1 MGEVI
6 MMRIRLACL
15 SLLVFTIIGSLDAAA
30 AEGGRR
36 LALVIG
42 NSIYEAAGAL
52 PNAARDARAFGAFLS
67 TQGFDA
73 DIVVDANR
81 SQLAEAVARFS
92 RKITADDVALFYY
105 AGHGMQ
111 LRGENYLVA
120 TNARLTS
127 EFDVAAE
134 TLALED
140 VVRVMEGKAKIAL
153 VFLDAC
159 RNNPLAN
166 RLNEEVEGAS
176 RSLATRGLAPI
187 ETESAGT
194 MVAFAAAPGQVAADG
209 RGENSPFTTALV
221 NHLASPGIEI
231 GTAFKRVIH
240 DVRIATDGKQSPQIL
255 SSLSLEFYFAPA
267 LQQSEQ
273 APVVTPAIDPK
284 TMEAEAD
291 FQKALRLN
299 TPRIWTFFL
308 AKHRSGEKADVARQM
323 LSVMQPNTVASL
335 LFPTPEQRENELTL
349 DKAKRSEIQ
358 LALAA
363 KGFGTGNVDGVFGA
377 QTRRAITDY
386 QKSAGIAD
394 TGYFNEP
401 TAKALG
407 IDVVKAADGLY
418 SSPMARRYMPKDFTG
433 LETDARVWKA
443 IECDPWLEKVYG
455 SFQGH
460 MYVVLYEQWTTWK
473 SADLAAKRCGGH
485 LATITSKEE
494 NDFVISLF
502 SRDERLFVSEYDSS
516 WNETYRHGP
525 WIGLI
530 QDENGREPKGG
541 WRWVTGEAI
550 TFTKWLQNSPNE
562 DDPGDD
568 FGMYYNGVSG
578 KRDPK
583 ELRVDSWDDMGP
595 PSSSHSFVIEFE

>member
-1 MGEVI
+1 
-6 MMRIRLACL
+6 MMLMWLRWL
-15 SLLVFTIIGSLDAAA
+15 SLFLLSMIGSFDAAS
-30 AEGGRR
+30 AESGRR

-42 NSIYEAAGAL
+42 NSIYETAGTL

-67 TQGFDA
+67 NQGFDV
-73 DIVVDANR
+73 DIVVDADR
-81 SQLAEAVARFS
+81 SRLAEAVTRFS

-120 TNARLTS
+120 TNARLAN

-134 TLALED
+134 ALALDD
-140 VVRVMEGKAKIAL
+140 VVRAIETKAKITL
-153 VFLDAC
+153 IFLDAC

-166 RLNEEVEGAS
+166 RLNEEIEGAA

-209 RGENSPFTTALV
+209 RGENSPFTAALV

-231 GTAFKRVIH
+231 GTAFKRVIR
-240 DVRIATDGKQSPQIL
+240 DVRTATEGKQSPQIL
-255 SSLSLEFYFAPA
+255 SSLSLEFYFARA
-267 LQQSEQ
+267 LQQPEQ
-273 APVVTPAIDPK
+273 APVAAPAIDLQAIE
-284 TMEAEAD
+284 MEAD
-291 FQKALRLN
+291 FQKALRIN

-323 LSVMQPNTVASL
+323 LSVMQPNSVASL
-335 LFPTPEQRENELTL
+335 LFPTPEQRETELTL
-349 DKAKRSEIQ
+349 DKTKRSEIQ

-363 KGFGTGNVDGVFGA
+363 RGFGTGNADGVFGA
-377 QTRRAITDY
+377 QTRKAITDY

-407 IDVVKAADGLY
+407 VNVFRAADGLY
-418 SSPMARRYMPKDFTG
+418 SSPLARQYQPKDFIG
-433 LETDARVWKA
+433 LETDPRVLKV
-443 IECDPWLEKVYG
+443 IECDSWQEKVYG

-460 MYVVLYEQWTTWK
+460 MYAVIRAQSTAWK
-473 SADLAAKRCGGH
+473 SANATARHCGGH

-494 NDFVISLF
+494 NDFIISLF
-502 SRDERLFVSEYDSS
+502 SKDERFFDSEYEASS
-516 WNETYRHGP
+516 NGTYKFGP

-530 QDENGREPKGG
+530 QNENAREPREG
-541 WRWVTGEAI
+541 WRWVTGEGM
-550 TFTKWLQNSPNE
+550 TFAKWLQGMPNE
-562 DDPGDD
+562 HKQGDD
-568 FGMYYNGVSG
+568 FGMYYANALG

-595 PSSSHSFVIEFE
+595 SNSSHSFVIEFE

>member
-1 MGEVI
+1 
-6 MMRIRLACL
+6 MMRMCLACL
-15 SLLVFTIIGSLDAAA
+15 ASILLSMIGTSDVTA

-42 NSIYEAAGAL
+42 NSAYEAAGTL
-52 PNAARDARAFGAFLS
+52 PNAARDARAFGTFLS
-67 TQGFDA
+67 NLGFDT
-73 DIVVDANR
+73 DIVIDANR

-140 VVRVMEGKAKIAL
+140 MVRAMEGKAKIVL

-166 RLNEEVEGAS
+166 RLNEEIEGTT

-187 ETESAGT
+187 ETQSAGT

-209 RGENSPFTTALV
+209 RGESSPFTTALV

-231 GTAFKRVIH
+231 GTAFKRVIR
-240 DVRIATDGKQSPQIL
+240 DVRTATDGKQSPQIL

-267 LQQSEQ
+267 LQQPEQ
-273 APVVTPAIDPK
+273 APVAAPAIDPK
-284 TMEAEAD
+284 AMAAEAD
-291 FQKALRLN
+291 FQKALRIN
-299 TPRIWTFFL
+299 TPRIWTSFL

-323 LSVMQPNTVASL
+323 LSVMQPNAVASL
-335 LFPTPEQRENELTL
+335 LFPTPEQRENELIF
-349 DKAKRSEIQ
+349 DRAKRSDIQ
-358 LALAA
+358 RALAA
-363 KGFGTGNVDGVFGA
+363 KGFGTGNADGVFGA
-377 QTRRAITDY
+377 QTRKAITDY
-386 QKSAGIAD
+386 QKSANLAD
-394 TGYFNEP
+394 TGYFDEP
-401 TAKALG
+401 TAQALG
-407 IDVVKAADGLY
+407 IGVASAADGLY
-418 SSPMARRYMPKDFTG
+418 SSPLARRYLPKDFVG
-433 LETDARVWKA
+433 LETDERVWKA
-443 IECDPWLEKVYG
+443 INCNPWHEKVYG
-455 SFQGH
+455 SFLGH
-460 MYVVLYEQWTTWK
+460 MYVVIYSQGTTWK
-473 SADLAAKRCGGH
+473 LADFNAKRCGGH

-494 NDFVISLF
+494 NDFVASLF
-502 SRDERLFVSEYDSS
+502 SKDERLFDSEYEAS
-516 WNETYRHGP
+516 WNGTYKNGP

-530 QDENGREPKGG
+530 QDEHGREPKQG
-541 WRWVTGEAI
+541 WRWVTGEAM
-550 TFTKWLQNSPNE
+550 TFTKWLQDMPNE
-562 DDPGDD
+562 HKRGDD
-568 FGMYYNGVSG
+568 FGMYYNHSSG

-583 ELRVDSWDDMGP
+583 ELRVESWDDMGP
-595 PSSSHSFVIEFE
+595 SDSSHSFVIEFD

>member
-1 MGEVI
+1 

-15 SLLVFTIIGSLDAAA
+15 SMLVFTIIGSLEAAA

-67 TQGFDA
+67 TRGFDA

-81 SQLAEAVARFS
+81 SQLAEAVTRFS

-140 VVRVMEGKAKIAL
+140 VVRAMEGKAKIAL

-166 RLNEEVEGAS
+166 RLNEEIEGAT

-194 MVAFAAAPGQVAADG
+194 MIAFAAAPGQVAADG
-209 RGENSPFTTALV
+209 RGENSPFTAALV

-231 GTAFKRVIH
+231 GTAFKRVIR
-240 DVRIATDGKQSPQIL
+240 DVRTATDGKQSPQIL

-267 LQQSEQ
+267 PQQPEQ
-273 APVVTPAIDPK
+273 PPVATPTIDPK
-284 TMEAEAD
+284 TLEAEAD
-291 FQKALRLN
+291 FQKALRIN

-323 LSVMQPNTVASL
+323 LSVMQPNAVASV

-349 DKAKRSEIQ
+349 DTAKRSEIQ

-363 KGFGTGNVDGVFGA
+363 KGFGTGNADGVFGA
-377 QTRRAITDY
+377 QTRRGITDY
-386 QKSAGIAD
+386 QKSAGITA

-407 IDVVKAADGLY
+407 IDVVRAADGLY
-418 SSPMARRYMPKDFTG
+418 SSPTARRYLRKDFEG
-433 LETDARVWKA
+433 LETDERVWKVIDCA
-443 IECDPWLEKVYG
+443 PWEEKVYG
-455 SFQGH
+455 SLQGH
-460 MYVVLYEQWTTWK
+460 MYAVMYSQSTTWK
-473 SADLAAKRCGGH
+473 LADLAAKRCGGH

-494 NDFVISLF
+494 NDFIVSLF
-502 SRDERLFVSEYDSS
+502 SKDDRLVDSEYDASR
-516 WNETYRHGP
+516 NETSRHGP

-530 QDENGREPKGG
+530 QDESGREPKGG
-541 WRWVTGEAI
+541 WRWITGEAMM
-550 TFTKWLQNSPNE
+550 FTKWLRDMPNE
-562 DDPGDD
+562 HKPGDD
-568 FGMYYNGVSG
+568 FAMYYTNVSG

-583 ELRVDSWDDMGP
+583 ELGVNSWDDMGP
-595 PSSSHSFVIEFE
+595 SNSSHSLVIEFE

>member
-1 MGEVI
+1 
-6 MMRIRLACL
+6 MMRMCL
-15 SLLVFTIIGSLDAAA
+15 TCLPLLLMTMIGSLDATA
-30 AEGGRR
+30 AENGRR

-42 NSIYEAAGAL
+42 NSTYETASAL
-52 PNAARDARAFGAFLS
+52 PNATRDARAFGAFLS
-67 TQGFDA
+67 AQGFDA

-120 TNARLTS
+120 TNARLAS

-140 VVRVMEGKAKIAL
+140 VMRAIERKAKITL

-166 RLNEEVEGAS
+166 RLNEEIEGAS
-176 RSLATRGLAPI
+176 RSLATRGLAPV

-194 MVAFAAAPGQVAADG
+194 MIAFAAAPGQVAADG

-231 GTAFKRVIH
+231 GTAFKRVIR
-240 DVRIATDGKQSPQIL
+240 DVRTATDGKQSPQIL

-273 APVVTPAIDPK
+273 SPIVTPTVDPK
-284 TMEAEAD
+284 ATEAEAD
-291 FQKALRLN
+291 FQKALRIN

-323 LSVMQPNTVASL
+323 LSVMQPNAVASL
-335 LFPTPEQRENELTL
+335 LFPTPEQRETELTL
-349 DKAKRSEIQ
+349 NKAKRSEVQ

-363 KGFGTGNVDGVFGA
+363 KGFGTGNADGVFGA
-377 QTRRAITDY
+377 QTRSAISDY
-386 QKSAGIAD
+386 QKSAGLAG
-394 TGYFNEP
+394 TGYLNEP

-407 IDVVKAADGLY
+407 INVVRAADGLY
-418 SSPMARRYMPKDFTG
+418 SSPAARRYLRKDFEG
-433 LETDARVWKA
+433 LETDERVWKVIDCA
-443 IECDPWLEKVYG
+443 PREEKVYG
-455 SFQGH
+455 SLQGH
-460 MYVVLYEQWTTWK
+460 MYAVMYSQSTTWK
-473 SADLAAKRCGGH
+473 LADLAAKRCGGH

-494 NDFVISLF
+494 NDFIVLLF
-502 SRDERLFVSEYDSS
+502 SKDDRLVDSEYDASR
-516 WNETYRHGP
+516 NETNRHGP

-530 QDENGREPKGG
+530 QDESGREPKGS
-541 WRWVTGEAI
+541 WRWVTGETM
-550 TFTKWLQNSPNE
+550 TFTKWLRDMPNE
-562 DDPGDD
+562 HKPGDD
-568 FGMYYNGVSG
+568 FGMYYANASG

-595 PSSSHSFVIEFE
+595 SNSSHSFVIEFE